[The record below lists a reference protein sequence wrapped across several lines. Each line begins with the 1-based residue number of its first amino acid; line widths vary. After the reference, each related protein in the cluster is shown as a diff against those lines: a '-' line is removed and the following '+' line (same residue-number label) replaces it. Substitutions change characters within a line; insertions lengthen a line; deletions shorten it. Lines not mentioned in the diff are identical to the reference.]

1 MLRASYDYRLVAL
14 SILVAIGAA
23 YAAFD
28 LSSRVA
34 STKGRAKAA
43 WLWGG
48 ATAMGIAIWSMH
60 YIGMLA
66 FRLPVPVHYE
76 VLLVIVSMM
85 AAIIASAVAL
95 SFISRPVLQRSQL
108 TLGAVFMGSGIGA
121 MHYIGMAA
129 MKMTCACL
137 WNWWIVALSVVI
149 AVVGCGVAIF
159 SLRCGAAV
167 GGGRKLVGAI
177 FLGLAIS
184 SMHYTAMAAAQFRS
198 AHLFFDPESGVSVS
212 SLGAIGIGVVSL
224 IVLGVAL
231 ASSIADKYFSAQ
243 TMLLRSTEDRYRLL
257 FERIPT
263 GICRAAPD
271 GTILGMNRACAELLG
286 YEDPSDAVGMNFAR
300 HLPQPEAEACRKTLL
315 AAKRLPS
322 YETRLVK
329 KSGELVWIMHSAT
342 LLESSDGEA
351 IEIQSIYLN
360 IDEVKRT
367 EAELLSA
374 KQAAEAA
381 NQAKSE
387 FLANMSHEI
396 RTPMN
401 GVIGMTELA
410 LGTALTVEQRDYLE
424 TAKLSAESLLGVIN
438 DVLDF
443 SKVEAR
449 QLQVDPTDFHL
460 RECVENVL
468 KALALRAHEKGL
480 ELACD
485 IHSAVPATVFG
496 DPVRLRQILT
506 NLLGNA
512 IKFTDEGEVTVTI
525 DRSSGNRNSVEL
537 HFAVQ
542 DTGPGIPKEKQAAVF
557 QAFVQADGSNTRRHG
572 GTGLG
577 LTISTQ
583 LAELMGGRIWV
594 ESEVG
599 QGSIFHL
606 VLPLQEGHKALSQ
619 AVVLPPPELHDLSV
633 LVVDDNAT
641 NRRILVETLRR
652 WGCRPTAV
660 GGAHTAIAALLQK
673 SKTGKPFE
681 LVLTDA
687 QMPEQDGFMFIEAM
701 RCFPELTQVAIMMLT
716 SVGQYA
722 DAERCRSLGI
732 SAYLTKPIRQHELQE
747 AILRVLGNAK
757 INNDPRPLITRKAV
771 DDEPLLRVLLVEDNA
786 VNQKVAQTLLKK
798 WNYRVITAENGIE
811 ALAQLQNTP
820 VDVVLM
826 DLQMPQMDGFQ
837 ATAAIRRDELG
848 TGRHVPIVG
857 LTAHAMQGDRE
868 RCLNA
873 GMDDYLSK
881 PIRPE
886 ELKRILESLP
896 MAASLPVLQIA

>member
-1 MLRASYDYRLVAL
+1 MLPASYDYRLVAL

-34 STKGRAKAA
+34 ATKGRAKTA

-48 ATAMGIAIWSMH
+48 AFAMGIAIWSMH

-66 FRLPVPVHYE
+66 FRLPVPVHYD
-76 VLLVIVSMM
+76 VSLVIVSMI

-95 SFISRPVLQRSQL
+95 SFISRPELQHSQL
-108 TLGAVFMGSGIGA
+108 TFGAVFMGSGIGA

-129 MKMTCACL
+129 MKMTCACV
-137 WNWWIVALSVVI
+137 WNRWIVALSVVI
-149 AVVGCGVAIF
+149 AVVGCGVAIL
-159 SLRCGAAV
+159 SLRSGAAV
-167 GGGRKLVGAI
+167 AGGRKLMAAV

-198 AHLFFDPESGVSVS
+198 AHHFFDPKSGVSVS

-271 GTILGMNRACAELLG
+271 GTILGMNLACAELLG
-286 YEDPSDAVGMNFAR
+286 YEHPSNAVGMNFAR
-300 HLPQPEAEACRKTLL
+300 HLSQPEAETCRKTLL
-315 AAKRLPS
+315 DTKRLAS

-329 KSGELVWIMHSAT
+329 TSGELVWIMHSAT

-351 IEIQSIYLN
+351 IEIQSIYQN
-360 IDEVKRT
+360 IDEVKQT
-367 EAELLSA
+367 QAELLCA

-424 TAKLSAESLLGVIN
+424 TAKLSADSLLGVIN

-480 ELACD
+480 ELACH
-485 IHSAVPATVFG
+485 IHAAVPPTVFG

-506 NLLGNA
+506 NLVGNA
-512 IKFTDEGEVTVTI
+512 IKFTDVGEVTVTI
-525 DRSSGNRNSVEL
+525 DPSGANGNPAEL

-542 DTGPGIPKEKQAAVF
+542 DTGPGIPKEKQADVF
-557 QAFVQADGSNTRRHG
+557 LAFVQADGSNTRRHG

-606 VLPLQEGHKALSQ
+606 LLPLPESHAALSHPI
-619 AVVLPPPELHDLSV
+619 VLPPPELRDVSV

-641 NRRILVETLRR
+641 NRKILVEVLRR
-652 WGCRPTAV
+652 WGCDPTAV
-660 GGAHTAIAALLQK
+660 EGAHPAIAALLK
-673 SKTGKPFE
+673 KAK
-681 LVLTDA
+681 
-687 QMPEQDGFMFIEAM
+687 
-701 RCFPELTQVAIMMLT
+701 
-716 SVGQYA
+716 
-722 DAERCRSLGI
+722 
-732 SAYLTKPIRQHELQE
+732 
-747 AILRVLGNAK
+747 RVSPSN
-757 INNDPRPLITRKAV
+757 
-771 DDEPLLRVLLVEDNA
+771 
-786 VNQKVAQTLLKK
+786 
-798 WNYRVITAENGIE
+798 W
-811 ALAQLQNTP
+811 
-820 VDVVLM
+820 
-826 DLQMPQMDGFQ
+826 F
-837 ATAAIRRDELG
+837 
-848 TGRHVPIVG
+848 
-857 LTAHAMQGDRE
+857 
-868 RCLNA
+868 
-873 GMDDYLSK
+873 
-881 PIRPE
+881 
-886 ELKRILESLP
+886 
-896 MAASLPVLQIA
+896 